1 MKYLIFFITI
11 ISLKLYAADNI
22 ATPSTYKITMTKA
35 ELCTSAA
42 CTTSTVLAEKTT
54 TFDIASASAGAD
66 VGNWITSFALEV
78 GTTYTHVKA
87 TMNTTFTIAG
97 YTTNSNIASDN
108 CVTEASPSTDSAHN
122 TPAIITGSN
131 ATTNA
136 EMNYVVPNPVNAE
149 NGAVY
154 GDLTGTFSTNGLTKS
169 TDASTMYW
177 IGALPS
183 SYTPTANSSPK
194 FTISFDVTKQLKSTK
209 AGANTCYMWVEPPS
223 VSVTIAE

>member
-11 ISLKLYAADNI
+11 ISLKLYAADDV

-42 CTTSTVLAEKTT
+42 CTTSTVLAEKTS

-66 VGNWITSFALEV
+66 VGDWITSFALEV
-78 GTTYTHVKA
+78 GTTYTHIKA

-97 YTTNSNIASDN
+97 YTTNGSIY

-122 TPAIITGSN
+122 TPALITGSN
-131 ATTNA
+131 STTNA
-136 EMNYVVPNPVNAE
+136 EMSYVVPNPVNAE
-149 NGAVY
+149 NGAIY

-169 TDASTMYW
+169 TDATTMYW
-177 IGALPS
+177 IGALPN

-194 FTISFDVTKQLKSTK
+194 FTISFDVTDQLKSTR
-209 AGANTCYMWVEPPS
+209 AGPNCYMWVEPPS
-223 VSVTIAE
+223 ASVTIAE